1 MRLLKTKPL
10 VSPWKWL
17 NYNANWISNLTGCL
31 LLKWRH
37 QVGRNGI
44 PKIGMGTYGKT
55 LMKLRTLNSNESS
68 LPVEANVPF
77 SLEEMNSV
85 LPEKTVMPPL
95 RWLPWKTSLILLRTF
110 PHYSSLFLDLLW
122 DSSSCRSLN
131 VKHKVWLNEEMQYT
145 LQERYEFSNVY
156 RQKSMEHVWK

>member
-1 MRLLKTKPL
+1 M
-10 VSPWKWL
+10 
-17 NYNANWISNLTGCL
+17 
-31 LLKWRH
+31 
-37 QVGRNGI
+37 GRNGI

-95 RWLPWKTSLILLRTF
+95 RWLP
-110 PHYSSLFLDLLW
+110 
-122 DSSSCRSLN
+122 
-131 VKHKVWLNEEMQYT
+131 
-145 LQERYEFSNVY
+145 
-156 RQKSMEHVWK
+156 